1 MDRRN
6 TEVAKRIDAAKFFLK
21 LNGRLVMKMDVEGSK
36 YELLKHLAR
45 TNALKR
51 FDSIFCEFHARK
63 INWGHFKHTMVFTEL
78 YLRGSANI

>member
-21 LNGRLVMKMDVEGSK
+21 LNGRLVMKMNVEGSE

-45 TNALKR
+45 TNALK
-51 FDSIFCEFHARK
+51 
-63 INWGHFKHTMVFTEL
+63 
-78 YLRGSANI
+78 